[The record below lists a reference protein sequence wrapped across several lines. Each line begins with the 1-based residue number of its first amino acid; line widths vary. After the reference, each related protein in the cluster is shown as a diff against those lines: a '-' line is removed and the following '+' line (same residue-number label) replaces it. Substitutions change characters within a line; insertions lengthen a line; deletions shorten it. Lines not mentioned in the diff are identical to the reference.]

1 MLNMIPF
8 QCNKFIYFCHCE
20 FLTCN
25 PKNTAAKK
33 NQRKEIERNEMIG
46 NQRKMMEKEYNR
58 KNAEEFIVKNGK
70 KIWANKKVC
79 QKYE

>member
-1 MLNMIPF
+1 
-8 QCNKFIYFCHCE
+8 
-20 FLTCN
+20 
-25 PKNTAAKK
+25 
-33 NQRKEIERNEMIG
+33 MIG

-58 KNAEEFIVKNGK
+58 KNAEEVIVKNGK